1 MSVIV
6 RLIDT
11 GASQMSKRQ
20 PTSTGKYDP
29 NAWFPVVKHTLAAG
43 DVGWEQGYRYT
54 IEQADGDLFWFR
66 SADARDRFC
75 RRHHL
80 QIVDAATMASVRKEY
95 AFDLTKPWQPAN
107 RLESRRSFAVSRR
120 TLRATKT
127 LPRRTVLKL
136 VEPVSI
142 PARWARLM
150 AIPDLAKLEHNA
162 PAPMWDPL
170 TMASDHRAHVM
181 DPQPFRL
188 DERVARSVVDDF
200 LVESHLR
207 SDHHRYWLDFRVIQK
222 RCPDD
227 LSFDCAEA
235 LYNGG
240 DPCHQSI
247 PSRVVLEFTST
258 EHMHITI
265 RKTGK

>member
-1 MSVIV
+1 
-6 RLIDT
+6 
-11 GASQMSKRQ
+11 MSKRQ
-20 PTSTGKYDP
+20 PTSTGRYDP
-29 NAWFPVVKHTLAAG
+29 NAWFPVVKHTLSSGA
-43 DVGWEQGYRYT
+43 VGWEQGYRYT

-75 RRHHL
+75 KRHHL
-80 QIVDAATMASVRKEY
+80 QIVDQATMTSVRKEY

-107 RLESRRSFAVSRR
+107 RLESRKSYAVTRR

-127 LPRRTVLKL
+127 LPRRTVLQL
-136 VEPVSI
+136 VEPVSV
-142 PARWARLM
+142 PARWAKLLALR
-150 AIPDLAKLEHNA
+150 DLAKLDQGR

-170 TMASDHRAHVM
+170 TMTSDHRTHVV
-181 DPQPFRL
+181 DAQPFRV

-200 LVESHLR
+200 LIEAHLR
-207 SDHHRYWLDFRVIQK
+207 SDHRRYWLDFRVVQK

-227 LSFDCAEA
+227 LSFDTAEA

-240 DPCHQSI
+240 EPCYNTI
-247 PSRVVLEFTST
+247 PAQVSLEFTAT
-258 EHMHITI
+258 EHMHLTI